1 MIVKCSGLGWERRR
15 KCRGSR
21 VGGNC
26 WCRIWRGIGDAMKLS
41 LPSLG
46 KSKKQGNGAVDEP
59 GIVSLKE
66 GKVGKKGKEGKQG
79 KEEKQGFMAKITSRA
94 SSKSKKGK
102 SGRVE
107 NGGVTGVAGSEPAL
121 HVSKT
126 DEELKAAFRVYD
138 VDNDGRISNAEL
150 RKVLTSLGGEISDG
164 EVQELMKQIDKD
176 NDGFISVAEFIEFHQ
191 TSAVSS
197 VGVEASSVLDP
208 MRAAFQMFDLDGDSK
223 ISARELQSVLV
234 SLGDKGHS
242 LEKCK
247 QMISSVDKDGDGFV
261 DFMEFQELMGGQ

>member
-1 MIVKCSGLGWERRR
+1 
-15 KCRGSR
+15 
-21 VGGNC
+21 
-26 WCRIWRGIGDAMKLS
+26 MKL
-41 LPSLG
+41 SLG

-59 GIVSLKE
+59 GIVEGKVVKE
-66 GKVGKKGKEGKQG
+66 GKVGKEG

-94 SSKSKKGK
+94 SLKGKKGK

-126 DEELKAAFRVYD
+126 EEGLKAAFRVYD
-138 VDNDGRISNAEL
+138 VDNDGRISVAEL

-176 NDGFISVAEFIEFHQ
+176 EDGFISVAEFIEFHQ
-191 TSAVSS
+191 TSGAVSS
-197 VGVEASSVLDP
+197 AVGADVRDP
-208 MRAAFQMFDLDGDSK
+208 MRDAFQMFDKDGDSK
-223 ISARELQSVLV
+223 ISATELQSVLV

-242 LEKCK
+242 LEECK